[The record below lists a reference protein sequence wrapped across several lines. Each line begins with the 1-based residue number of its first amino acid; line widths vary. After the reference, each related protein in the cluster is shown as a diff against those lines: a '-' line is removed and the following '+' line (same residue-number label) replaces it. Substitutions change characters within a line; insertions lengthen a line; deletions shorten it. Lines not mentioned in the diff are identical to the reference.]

1 MWLVGAAARFPE
13 QRGAENADYSEVDG
27 EADGECPDGPK
38 KRWHHSV
45 VQEPRPPRC
54 HVCDHTLHLEVGPHH
69 SADVE
74 ELVAVAEV
82 VEAPRGQP
90 LREVGGKQ
98 KTSEEGEEEVVTVIG
113 QGAGWTAASTA
124 AQKNPVNQR
133 DGVKNKWDDKCYGPK
148 GFTSLWELQ
157 LQEPGIAGQAGA
169 EHRVSDGNGNKM
181 LMKPSVYPTLW
192 HDVVSVAYGTS

>member
-74 ELVAVAEV
+74 ELVAVAF
-82 VEAPRGQP
+82 
-90 LREVGGKQ
+90 GK
-98 KTSEEGEEEVVTVIG
+98 ERRN
-113 QGAGWTAASTA
+113 
-124 AQKNPVNQR
+124 KNSR
-133 DGVKNKWDDKCYGPK
+133 VKSPN
-148 GFTSLWELQ
+148 
-157 LQEPGIAGQAGA
+157 
-169 EHRVSDGNGNKM
+169 
-181 LMKPSVYPTLW
+181 
-192 HDVVSVAYGTS
+192 